1 MADWFEIWVLCWVV
15 LYWIGLDCI
24 AWCVDGWF
32 VVWFTLIHF
41 VNSWWMVCTSGMK
54 EDPSCPLI
62 SSQKLPKTS
71 KSSQN
76 TYKRPFLHSKLGWE
90 LKRSLACHK
99 NHHVACFRFV
109 PLMTSSSILNE
120 FEWMVLLENLPS
132 LVFCY
137 KKESIAWYDID
148 TRHTPCLVLIINR
161 WYKFISMQL
170 ITSLG

>member
-1 MADWFEIWVLCWVV
+1 MLTGRRYQKTSSPLAE
-15 LYWIGLDCI
+15 G
-24 AWCVDGWF
+24 
-32 VVWFTLIHF
+32 
-41 VNSWWMVCTSGMK
+41 CTSGMK

-137 KKESIAWYDID
+137 KKESIDD
-148 TRHTPCLVLIINR
+148 M
-161 WYKFISMQL
+161 IS
-170 ITSLG
+170 ILGTLLALYL